1 MTSVRPK
8 ALAAWLELA
17 RRHRQH
23 RLDEQAPAL
32 LSAREQERAGEDA
45 LAAARHRLDAA
56 LAAQRRA
63 ASAPS
68 LSLDLLRLHGSHC
81 ARLRDDADDAAQAA
95 QDARAAAD
103 ALRARV
109 ARDLSERD
117 AFQQRL
123 DDQADAAQLEAA
135 RRAARVIDEL
145 WLLGG
150 GARSESPIP
159 QEGATRAD

>member
-1 MTSVRPK
+1 MTSPRLK
-8 ALAAWLELA
+8 AAAWLELA

-23 RLDEQAPAL
+23 LVDEQAPAL
-32 LSAREQERAGEDA
+32 QSARDEERAGEEA
-45 LAAARHRLDAA
+45 LATARRELDGA

-68 LSLDLLRLHGSHC
+68 LSLDLLRLHASHC
-81 ARLRDDADDAAQAA
+81 ARLRDGADDAAQAA
-95 QDARAAAD
+95 QSAREAAD

-123 DDQADAAQLEAA
+123 DDQAEAARLEAV
-135 RRAARVIDEL
+135 RRAARTIDEI

-150 GARSESPIP
+150 ATAKR
-159 QEGATRAD
+159 QGATHADD